1 MLTLRAPT
9 WPRRKTS
16 PSAAKENRSEG
27 SDDKNKKL
35 LSPPAPAEE
44 PEPVPNGRFGA
55 NRRIRKRRSG
65 SLSPMKADGT
75 PRPSSQED
83 LTRPASAPDLAS
95 PAPAPAAET
104 TPARPPSKFDS
115 GNFSF
120 HKSPEPEAP
129 PPPPP
134 LDTNGRLKFEF
145 HTGAR
150 STSRARRP
158 TTCWRRRRS
167 GASR

>member
-16 PSAAKENRSEG
+16 PSAAKENLSEG

-35 LSPPAPAEE
+35 SSPPAVPPPAPAAE
-44 PEPVPNGRFGA
+44 PEPEPIPNGRFGA

-75 PRPSSQED
+75 Q
-83 LTRPASAPDLAS
+83 RPASSEDLAN
-95 PAPAPAAET
+95 PAPAPT

-120 HKSPEPEAP
+120 HSPKAP
-129 PPPPP
+129 PPPPLATP
-134 LDTNGRLKFEF
+134 PTPPARL
-145 HTGAR
+145 
-150 STSRARRP
+150 
-158 TTCWRRRRS
+158 
-167 GASR
+167 